1 MELTRLVYASSH
13 GGIEEDTLRE
23 FMQDSRDWNE
33 KHDITGLL
41 VVGEED
47 FFQLI
52 EGPKIEVA
60 ACFMRIMEDSR
71 HRGIHVLLAGPVANR
86 SCPNWR
92 MHEIPAPDL
101 TSTML
106 HRYGVD
112 GEFQPHRM
120 SKDQIEGL
128 IDELSIAV

>member
-1 MELTRLVYASSH
+1 MELTRLVYASNH
-13 GGIEEDTLRE
+13 GGIEKATLRGI
-23 FMQDSRDWNE
+23 MQDSRAWNE

-52 EGPKIEVA
+52 EGPRSQVA
-60 ACFMRIMEDSR
+60 ACFMRIMQDLR
-71 HRGIHVLLAGPVANR
+71 HCGIQVLLAGPVTDR
-86 SCPNWR
+86 SCPDWR
-92 MHEIPAPDL
+92 LHEIPAPDL
-101 TSTML
+101 TSTMID
-106 HRYGVD
+106 RYGVD

-128 IDELSIAV
+128 IEELATAI